1 MRLTP
6 TERDRLLL
14 FSAAKLARARRA
26 RGLQLNLPE
35 ATALIADTVCEAER
49 DGLFGALVLITGNRH
64 EAEEIAQDAFLAL
77 WERWE
82 RVAGLENPSGYLY
95 RTAMNGFR
103 RRRRRAAL
111 AVRKAL
117 HLAPTEDLFAQADA
131 RQVVAQA
138 LAGVSRRQRAALVL
152 TELLGFTSEE
162 AAQALGIRPV
172 TVRVL
177 ASQGRAAMKRSMERS
192 DE

>member
-1 MRLTP
+1 MREMNRSPQVQVANRSGEDGGVGAETFE
-6 TERDRLLL
+6 T
-14 FSAAKLARARRA
+14 FF
-26 RGLQLNLPE
+26 
-35 ATALIADTVCEAER
+35 EAER

-77 WERWE
+77 WERWD
-82 RVAGLENPSGYLY
+82 RVAGLEDPTGYLY

-111 AVRKAL
+111 AVRQAI

-152 TELLGFTSEE
+152 TELLGFSSEE
-162 AAQALGIRPV
+162 AGRALGIRPV

-177 ASQGRAAMKRSMERS
+177 ASQGRAAIKSNMERS
-192 DE
+192 NE

>member
-1 MRLTP
+1 MEDGRMAG
-6 TERDRLLL
+6 EG
-14 FSAAKLARARRA
+14 F
-26 RGLQLNLPE
+26 E
-35 ATALIADTVCEAER
+35 AFYETKR

-77 WERWE
+77 WERWD
-82 RVAGLENPSGYLY
+82 RVSGLEDPTGYLY

-103 RRRRRAAL
+103 KRRRRAAL
-111 AVRKAL
+111 AVRKAF

-172 TVRVL
+172 TVRVHL
-177 ASQGRAAMKRSMERS
+177 ARIRARLQAENAAFNPSRRCPDVS
-192 DE
+192 

>member
-1 MRLTP
+1 MQ
-6 TERDRLLL
+6 EMDRP
-14 FSAAKLARARRA
+14 RV
-26 RGLQLNLPE
+26 QM
-35 ATALIADTVCEAER
+35 ATHSVEDGRVGADGFESFYEAER

-64 EAEEIAQDAFLAL
+64 EAEEVAQDAFLAL
-77 WERWE
+77 WERWD
-82 RVAGLENPSGYLY
+82 RVSGLEDPTGYLY

-103 RRRRRAAL
+103 KRRRRAAL
-111 AVRKAL
+111 AVRHVL
-117 HLAPTEDLFAQADA
+117 HLAPAEDLFAQADA

-138 LAGVSRRQRAALVL
+138 LAGTSRRQRAALVL

-162 AAQALGIRPV
+162 AARAMGIKPV

-177 ASQGRAAMKRSMERS
+177 ASQGRAAIKKKMERS